1 MNPLPSV
8 TPPITPGATT
18 NLGSS
23 GLAGNSHGVSVSRP
37 SMAAI
42 GAAKV
47 GNYFGS
53 AAGSSLLGALGSG
66 VMNLVSGG
74 INRHWQKKD
83 YERQRQDALA
93 DYRMQRQDY
102 LSDLADERAYNS
114 PVAQRARLLQ
124 AGINPN
130 TVFGNGSVSNTSS
143 PASNNSQLRGSDM
156 SSPGRLGSLGSEMVD
171 AIMPTMSVSLS
182 DLQAE
187 NLREDIALKKANAIR
202 LLSDAKGIDART
214 KGQLI
219 QNGWYDALN
228 ASTIAERTASANKY
242 IDDLRTNAVNR
253 LFTQYQ
259 IDHMLPAQKANL
271 QASTSKL
278 FSEVQSIVQ
287 QMEFFDS
294 VKNVRQRQ
302 EIMQMKRDSLA
313 LAMDKFEYDL
323 KDNMPQY
330 NVNGYHNVMREINF
344 FIDSILGFWAGSS
357 PLKDINFHKKPSK
370 IGFK

>member
-1 MNPLPSV
+1 MTQTKEKMNPLPQV
-8 TPPITPGATT
+8 TPPMFPGATI
-18 NLGSS
+18 NLGAS
-23 GLAGNSHGVSVSRP
+23 GLARP

-53 AAGSSLLGALGSG
+53 ARGSSLLGALGSG
-66 VMNLVSGG
+66 VMNLVSGA
-74 INRHWQKKD
+74 INRRWQKQD
-83 YERQRQDALA
+83 YARQRQDALA
-93 DYRMQRQDY
+93 DYEMQRQDY

-114 PVAQRARLLQ
+114 PSAQRARLLQ

-143 PASNNSQLRGSDM
+143 PASNVAQMRGSDM
-156 SSPGRLGSLGSEMVD
+156 SSPGRLGSLGSDMVD
-171 AIMPTMSVSLS
+171 AIMPTMNVSLS

-187 NLREDIALKKANAIR
+187 NMREDIALKKANALR

-242 IDDLRTNAVNR
+242 IDDLRNSAVNR

-271 QASTSKL
+271 EASTSKL
-278 FSEVQSIVQ
+278 FSEIRSIVQ
-287 QMEFFDS
+287 QMDFFDS

-313 LAMDKFEYDL
+313 LAMDRFEYDL
-323 KDNMPQY
+323 KDNLPQY

-344 FIDSILGFWAGSS
+344 FIDSILGFWSGNS
-357 PLKDINFHKKPSK
+357 PLNDIDFHKKPAK